1 MTNRNSNPYEL
12 KTKEDEGYLYEEKP
26 YGYLTSDEFIS
37 YLNKKKI
44 LIDRVDNLPRFAS
57 NNNIGMAKLKR
68 VGKKGS
74 TPTIYKIPL
83 DSKINEI
90 LEMMKN
96 NNNSLLGK
104 KILKQKKE
112 KILEIFDKA
121 PSAAEYQ
128 KKIEA
133 AVGEK
138 DKSKIRDEK
147 NSKCETKT
155 SIARKVEQLLG
166 VNCNRKLVQK
176 VLTDKRT
183 SKLDKL
189 NKIA

>member
-1 MTNRNSNPYEL
+1 
-12 KTKEDEGYLYEEKP
+12 
-26 YGYLTSDEFIS
+26 
-37 YLNKKKI
+37 
-44 LIDRVDNLPRFAS
+44 
-57 NNNIGMAKLKR
+57 
-68 VGKKGS
+68 
-74 TPTIYKIPL
+74 
-83 DSKINEI
+83 
-90 LEMMKN
+90 MKN
-96 NNNSLLGK
+96 NNNSLLGR
-104 KILKQKKE
+104 KILEQKKE

-155 SIARKVEQLLG
+155 SIARKVSQLLG
-166 VNCNRKLVQK
+166 VNCNRKLVQS
-176 VLTDKRT
+176 VLADRRS

>member
-1 MTNRNSNPYEL
+1 MREKNSNPYDL
-12 KTKEDEGYLYEEKP
+12 KTKKDEGYLYEEKP
-26 YGYLTSDEFIS
+26 SGYLNADELINF
-37 YLNKKKI
+37 LNRRKI
-44 LIDRVDNLPRFAS
+44 LIDRADNLPRFAN
-57 NNNIGMAKLKR
+57 NNNIIMAKLKR
-68 VGKKGS
+68 VGKEGS
-74 TPTIYKIPL
+74 TPTIYKIPT
-83 DSKINEI
+83 DTKIEEI
-90 LEMMKN
+90 LSSMKN
-96 NNNSLLGK
+96 NNNSLLGR
-104 KILKQKKE
+104 KILEQKKE

-128 KKIEA
+128 KRIDA

-155 SIARKVEQLLG
+155 SIARKVAESLG
-166 VNCNRKLVQK
+166 VNCNRKLVQS
-176 VLTDKRT
+176 VLTDRRS

>member
-1 MTNRNSNPYEL
+1 MLFRS
-12 KTKEDEGYLYEEKP
+12 
-26 YGYLTSDEFIS
+26 
-37 YLNKKKI
+37 
-44 LIDRVDNLPRFAS
+44 
-57 NNNIGMAKLKR
+57 
-68 VGKKGS
+68 
-74 TPTIYKIPL
+74 
-83 DSKINEI
+83 
-90 LEMMKN
+90 
-96 NNNSLLGK
+96 
-104 KILKQKKE
+104 
-112 KILEIFDKA
+112 
-121 PSAAEYQ
+121 
-128 KKIEA
+128 EA

>member
-1 MTNRNSNPYEL
+1 MSQKNSNPYDL
-12 KTKEDEGYLYEEKP
+12 KTKKDEGYLYEEKP
-26 YGYLTSDEFIS
+26 NGYLDADELINF
-37 YLNKKKI
+37 LNKRKI
-44 LIDRVDNLPRFAS
+44 LIDRIDNLPRFA
-57 NNNIGMAKLKR
+57 NNNIIMAKVKR
-68 VGKKGS
+68 ATKFGS
-74 TPTIYKIPL
+74 TPTIYKIPT
-83 DSKINEI
+83 DTKIEEI
-90 LEMMKN
+90 LSSMKN
-96 NNNSLLGK
+96 NNNSLLGR
-104 KILKQKKE
+104 KILEQKKE

-155 SIARKVEQLLG
+155 SIARKVAESLG
-166 VNCNRKLVQK
+166 VNCNRKLVQS
-176 VLTDKRT
+176 VLTNRRS

-189 NKIA
+189 NKIS